1 MTQQPISQNTYIKIL
16 NLFDVSKEGMDL
28 YLQIYSLGTPQNKF
42 MVNRPDLV
50 KNLNW
55 TIAKVDKY
63 IKELSLKGFIL
74 PHSSSLKGGG
84 ILIQMQPREIL
95 IQKINDK
102 IKKYQEILVLLGQ

>member
-1 MTQQPISQNTYIKIL
+1 
-16 NLFDVSKEGMDL
+16 MDL
-28 YLQIYSLGTPQNKF
+28 FLEIYSLATPQNKF
-42 MVNRPDLV
+42 MVNRPDIV

-55 TIAKVDKY
+55 TIPKVEKY

-84 ILIQMQPREIL
+84 ILIEIQPKHIL

-102 IKKYQEILVLLGQ
+102 IKKYQEILVLLDQ